1 MENHTHIVQEGENLS
16 SIAKKFGFKSA
27 DELYLYKGN
36 KSLQVNRPDPNVI
49 QPKDVVKI
57 PENPIDKLDR
67 LIEHAENLLTALKE
81 TKDNLRRQASG
92 DAEVHKYLKEIAK
105 IGFRTTMVLAEL
117 GFAAAAGAASGAAAG
132 AASGAAAASA
142 GVSLALYVAE
152 DLLNQAVDTGK
163 DYQGIGTISATNAG
177 FVLDSV
183 KAANQGGRKVAIWL
197 AQYAAKLGS
206 WAVDMPS
213 DSVDFILHHT
223 AGSGSQI
230 EGVEDESLAQIISG
244 GTGIEKKLLN
254 KIQRLRREKDE
265 LIKAGYSRGSVPR
278 A

>member
-16 SIAKKFGFKSA
+16 SIAKKYGFKSS

-67 LIEHAENLLTALKE
+67 LIEHTENLLTALKE
-81 TKDNLRRQASG
+81 TKSEVRRQFSG
-92 DAEVHKYLKEIAK
+92 DAEAHKYLREIAK

-117 GFAAAAGAASGAAAG
+117 GLAAAAGAASGAAA
-132 AASGAAAASA
+132 ATA

-152 DLLNQAVDTGK
+152 DYLNQAVDTGK
-163 DYQGIGTISATNAG
+163 DYQGIGTVSVINAG

-183 KAANQGGRKVAIWL
+183 KAANQGGKKVAIWL

-213 DSVDFILHHT
+213 DAVDFILHHT
-223 AGSGSQI
+223 AGSNSQI
-230 EGVEDESLAQIISG
+230 EAVEDETLARIVNSG
-244 GTGIEKKLLN
+244 IDVEKKLLN

-265 LIKAGYSRGSVPR
+265 LMKAGYSRGSVPR